1 MIKWIATLLVVMSFS
16 IIALDALN
24 FSLMQANAQLKWQK
38 EVLANLTAEQKD
50 VAAKIEGTV
59 HQLTRELTTLKTLQT
74 HKNKGIA
81 TVMIV
86 MALAGILFFF
96 NNKLGKNDALILLMS
111 LLISM
116 SSPYLVTLIFTSN
129 FPQSSKGVSSI
140 SSAYFFFFGI
150 LAPLFFYLPIIVQNK
165 IERNGAINAPWIRT
179 MLKSVFVLVIA
190 TSIILVLA
198 ILAVPDVSGFKN

>member
-16 IIALDALN
+16 SIALDALN
-24 FSLMQANAQLKWQK
+24 FSQMQASAQLKWQK
-38 EVLANLTAEQKD
+38 EVLVNITAEQKD
-50 VAAKIEGTV
+50 VAAKIEGKV
-59 HQLTRELTTLKTLQT
+59 HQLTRELTTLKFLQT

-81 TVMIV
+81 AVMIV

-129 FPQSSKGVSSI
+129 FPESSKGVSSI

-150 LAPLFFYLPIIVQNK
+150 LAPLFFYLPIVVQNK

-179 MLKSVFVLVIA
+179 MLKSVFVLFIA
-190 TSIILVLA
+190 TSIILVML
-198 ILAVPDVSGFKN
+198 ILAVPDISGFKN

>member
-16 IIALDALN
+16 SIALDALN
-24 FSLMQANAQLKWQK
+24 FSQMQASAQLKWQK
-38 EVLANLTAEQKD
+38 EVLVNITAEQKD

-59 HQLTRELTTLKTLQT
+59 HQLTRELTTLKFLQT

-81 TVMIV
+81 AVMIV

-129 FPQSSKGVSSI
+129 FPESSKGVSSI

-150 LAPLFFYLPIIVQNK
+150 LAPLFFYLPIVVQNK

-179 MLKSVFVLVIA
+179 MLKSVFVLFIA
-190 TSIILVLA
+190 TSIILVML